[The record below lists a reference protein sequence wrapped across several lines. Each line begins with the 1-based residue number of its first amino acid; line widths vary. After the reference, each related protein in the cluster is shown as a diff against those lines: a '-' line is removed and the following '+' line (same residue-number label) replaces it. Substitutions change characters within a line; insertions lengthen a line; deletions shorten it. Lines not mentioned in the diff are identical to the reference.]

1 MHDRKNMQKKTIQN
15 EQVKTI
21 QKERIKTIQ
30 NERVKTIVFPL
41 FLRIKILQI

>member
-1 MHDRKNMQKKTIQN
+1 MQKKTIQN